1 MPRQFTDR
9 ARAGQALAKKLE
21 HLRGRNLLVLG
32 LPRGG
37 LPVAYEVAH
46 ALGAPLDLLNVRKL
60 GVPWHEE
67 LAMGAIGA
75 GGVRV
80 LNNDVVMSMGITKAV
95 IEETAAVQQAEL
107 DRRERVYRN
116 GRAAPAIRGRTV
128 VLVDDGIA
136 TGATVRAAIAVVRA
150 HEPAAII
157 LAVPVVQQTVAA
169 ELRPDVDELVAVV
182 TPADLIA
189 IGTWYDHFEQLT
201 DSEVQRLLALSGAAR
216 DGVARADATT
226 ASHAGDYVATQ
237 RQ

>member
-37 LPVAYEVAH
+37 IPVAYEVAR
-46 ALGAPLDLLNVRKL
+46 ALNAPLDLLNVRKL

-95 IEETAAVQQAEL
+95 IDEAAAVQQAEL

-116 GRAAPAIRGRTV
+116 GRAAPAIRDHTV
-128 VLVDDGIA
+128 ILVDDGIA
-136 TGATVRAAIAVVRA
+136 TGATVRAAIAVVRTQ
-150 HEPAAII
+150 EPTALI

-201 DSEVQRLLALSGAAR
+201 DREVQRLLALGGVAR
-216 DGVARADATT
+216 DGATT
-226 ASHAGDYVATQ
+226 ASPPGDFVATQ

>member
-37 LPVAYEVAH
+37 LPVAYEVAR
-46 ALGAPLDLLNVRKL
+46 ALNAPLDLLNVRKL

-80 LNNDVVMSMGITKAV
+80 LNHDVVMSMGITKAL
-95 IEETAAVQQAEL
+95 IEEVAAVQQAEL

-116 GRAAPAIRGRTV
+116 GRAAPAIRDRTV
-128 VLVDDGIA
+128 ILVDDGIA
-136 TGATVRAAIAVVRA
+136 TGATVRAAIAVVRTQ
-150 HEPAAII
+150 EPAAII

-189 IGTWYDHFEQLT
+189 IGAWYDHFEQLT
-201 DSEVQRLLALSGAAR
+201 DREVQRLLALSGVTR
-216 DGVARADATT
+216 DGATT
-226 ASHAGDYVATQ
+226 APRAADVVATQ

>member
-37 LPVAYEVAH
+37 LPVAYEVAR
-46 ALGAPLDLLNVRKL
+46 ALNAPLDLLNVRKL

-95 IEETAAVQQAEL
+95 IDEAAAVQQAEL

-116 GRAAPAIRGRTV
+116 GRAAPAIRDHTV
-128 VLVDDGIA
+128 ILVDDGIA
-136 TGATVRAAIAVVRA
+136 TGATVRAAIAVVRTQ
-150 HEPAAII
+150 EPTALI

-201 DSEVQRLLALSGAAR
+201 DREVQRLLALGGVAR
-216 DGVARADATT
+216 DGVARDGATT
-226 ASHAGDYVATQ
+226 ASPPGDFVATQ